1 MYPAQKK
8 LHHGKDISRNGIS
21 FGGQVLPNIAGAQ
34 KYLFFS
40 FPSITAHTSY
50 LLELL
55 PKSPFVFSSLLF
67 LHLWRREKQ
76 KIIWYVSSTTNCCY
90 KENIDIIYNGF
101 TGVYRKD
108 ITLTILPQVI
118 LFVLYHMSFPWFLD
132 LLCCFTILWNK

>member
-1 MYPAQKK
+1 

-55 PKSPFVFSSLLF
+55 PKSPFLHFFFSIFGEEKNRKLFDMYLL
-67 LHLWRREKQ
+67 RPIVATK
-76 KIIWYVSSTTNCCY
+76 KT
-90 KENIDIIYNGF
+90 
-101 TGVYRKD
+101 
-108 ITLTILPQVI
+108 
-118 LFVLYHMSFPWFLD
+118 
-132 LLCCFTILWNK
+132 